1 MTQST
6 QPRFAAIARRS
17 TALTLV
23 ALSLNSFGQTPISSQ
38 SSATPPV
45 PQTSA
50 PQTPAAQPGTTH
62 SLPSKRQLQAAED
75 AYLAGAR
82 LLDRN
87 DLNGA
92 EAQFDKAL
100 QLNPT
105 NNDYAQALA
114 LAREHRITALVQQA
128 GKARIL
134 GQNASADALLA
145 QARKLDPQNAIVAQH
160 YDPGPIPVKF
170 IPKYDVGDSETAE
183 LAGPVLL
190 APARTTHSFH
200 IHSDIQDVIRQV
212 TAGYGIRA
220 TFDESVGHDSVRFD
234 LEDAEYQQ
242 AVPILMQMGHLFAVP
257 LDATSIVIAKDT
269 LENRQ
274 RFERQIQETLYIPG
288 MTNEQMN
295 EFGNVIRNVFDL
307 KQVTVQ
313 NGLGTIV
320 LRAPSSAITAI
331 NLTVEDLIN
340 GGNEVVFDLK
350 LYAID
355 KTHATDIG
363 VLPPQQIGIYNV
375 ESAATNLVNANQT
388 LVNQALAQGLI
399 PPGSSNIVIALA
411 LIASGLVQSTLL
423 TNTIGFF
430 GGGITTTGVTISSP
444 LTFNLALNSSDTRAI
459 DDITMRVGDRQ
470 SANFRVGSRYPIT
483 TSTYV
488 VPTAGSTA
496 ALSSISIN
504 GTSANSL
511 LNSLT
516 TSTVPQIQYEDL
528 GITLKATPTVQKS
541 GYITISIDLKIEALA
556 GGSIDNI
563 PILTNRQFVSN
574 VTVTDGETALLASS
588 LTKTESA
595 ALNGLPGLGELP
607 GFQSV
612 TADTSKNVDT
622 SEMVLLIT
630 PHLVHHR
637 YNMIAGP
644 MILVDL
650 PREPD

>member
-1 MTQST
+1 M
-6 QPRFAAIARRS
+6 
-17 TALTLV
+17 
-23 ALSLNSFGQTPISSQ
+23 
-38 SSATPPV
+38 
-45 PQTSA
+45 
-50 PQTPAAQPGTTH
+50 
-62 SLPSKRQLQAAED
+62 
-75 AYLAGAR
+75 
-82 LLDRN
+82 LDHN

-92 EAQFDKAL
+92 EAQFDKAV
-100 QLNPT
+100 QLDPT

-114 LAREHRITALVQQA
+114 LAREHRVTALVQQA

-220 TFDESVGHDSVRFD
+220 TFDESAGHESVRFD
-234 LEDAEYQQ
+234 LDDVEYQQ

-269 LENRQ
+269 PENRQ

-470 SANFRVGSRYPIT
+470 SANFRVGTRYPIT

-488 VPTAGSTA
+488 VPAAGSTA

-528 GITLKATPTVQKS
+528 GITLKATPAVLKS

>member
-1 MTQST
+1 MTPPL

-38 SSATPPV
+38 SPAATP
-45 PQTSA
+45 A
-50 PQTPAAQPGTTH
+50 PQTPATQTSAAPPSTAH
-62 SLPSKRQLQAAED
+62 ALPSKRQLQAAED

-82 LLDRN
+82 MLDRN

-114 LAREHRITALVQQA
+114 LAREHRVTALVQQA

-160 YDPGPIPVKF
+160 YDPGPIPVEF

-190 APARTTHSFH
+190 APARTTRSFH

-220 TFDESVGHDSVRFD
+220 TFDESAGHESVRFD
-234 LEDAEYQQ
+234 LDDAEYQQ
-242 AVPILMQMGHLFAVP
+242 AMPILMQMGHLFAVP

-269 LENRQ
+269 PENRQ

-313 NGLGTIV
+313 NGMGTIV

-340 GGNEVVFDLK
+340 GGNQVVFDLK

-355 KTHATDIG
+355 KTRTTDIG

-375 ESAATNLVNANQT
+375 EGAATNLVNANQT

-399 PPGSSNIVIALA
+399 PAGSSNIVIALA

-459 DDITMRVGDRQ
+459 EDITMRVGDRQ

-488 VPTAGSTA
+488 VPAAGSTA

-528 GITLKATPTVQKS
+528 GITLKTTPTVLKS
-541 GYITISIDLKIEALA
+541 GYITIHIDLKIEALA

-563 PILTNRQFVSN
+563 PILTNRQFVSD
-574 VTVTDGETALLASS
+574 VTVTDGETALIASS
-588 LTKTESA
+588 LSKTESA

-612 TADTSKNVDT
+612 TADTNKNVDT